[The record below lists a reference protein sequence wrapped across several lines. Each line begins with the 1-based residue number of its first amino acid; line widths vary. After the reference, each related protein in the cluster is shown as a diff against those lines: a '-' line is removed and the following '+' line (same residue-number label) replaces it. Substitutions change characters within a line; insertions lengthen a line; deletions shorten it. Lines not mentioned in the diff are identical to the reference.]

1 QYIKASEFYK
11 VDIKNKS
18 FEADNNK
25 DIELKF
31 EYYGDEK
38 GGIYKLVD
46 NNWFYLPSTIEEGF
60 IVTKLKPK
68 SFSKG
73 ENNTF
78 VVLIDKNATI
88 FYDIRGHWAKDEIN
102 AFARRGIISGYGD
115 GTFKPNKDLSRG
127 EFLSILSKVYKWD
140 IKSISDDTAKKFK
153 DYN

>member
-1 QYIKASEFYK
+1 
-11 VDIKNKS
+11 
-18 FEADNNK
+18 
-25 DIELKF
+25 
-31 EYYGDEK
+31 
-38 GGIYKLVD
+38 
-46 NNWFYLPSTIEEGF
+46 
-60 IVTKLKPK
+60 KPK

-153 DYN
+153 DYNTFKSYKDVINYAVSKNYIQGYSDNTFKPNNPITYKEVETVM